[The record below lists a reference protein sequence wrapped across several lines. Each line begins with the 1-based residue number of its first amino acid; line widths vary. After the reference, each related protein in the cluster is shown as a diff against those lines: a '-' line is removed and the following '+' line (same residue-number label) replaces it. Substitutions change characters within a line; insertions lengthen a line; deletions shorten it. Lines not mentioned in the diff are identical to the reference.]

1 MSGSYVAPSIR
12 RLSAGRGTRR
22 GSDMSGNLRI
32 STFNGA
38 LLAAYFIPAWTIT
51 AFKIVVSPIHGLYE
65 RPNIS
70 LGLFVSDHL
79 QLSGLATVRVAW
91 LLALGRMTVVAFLAV
106 FLVFITRASI
116 RKAGGCNEALG
127 MALAIGSVMSFAG
140 VVMASQAGE
149 TAALRLHAA
158 ELLMMLG
165 TVIVMLIERPAQPQ
179 AGNSPAALTLQQ
191 TC

>member
-1 MSGSYVAPSIR
+1 
-12 RLSAGRGTRR
+12 
-22 GSDMSGNLRI
+22 MSGNLRI

-51 AFKIVVSPIHGLYE
+51 AFKIVVSPIHALYE

-127 MALAIGSVMSFAG
+127 MALLIGSVMSFAG

-165 TVIVMLIERPAQPQ
+165 TVIVMLIERPVQAD
-179 AGNSPAALTLQQ
+179 AGNSPAGLTLRQI
-191 TC
+191 C

>member
-1 MSGSYVAPSIR
+1 
-12 RLSAGRGTRR
+12 
-22 GSDMSGNLRI
+22 MSGNLRI

-51 AFKIVVSPIHGLYE
+51 AFNIVMSPIHGLYE

-70 LGLFVSDHL
+70 LALFVSDHL
-79 QLSGLATVRVAW
+79 QLSGVATVRVAL
-91 LLALGRMTVVAFLAV
+91 LLALARMTVVAFLAV
-106 FLVFITRASI
+106 LLVFVSRASI

-140 VVMASQAGE
+140 VLMAAQAGE
-149 TAALRLHAA
+149 TSALRLHAA

-165 TVIVMLIERPAQPQ
+165 TVIVMLIERPAQLI
-179 AGNSPAALTLQQ
+179 AGAASAALTLKQ
-191 TC
+191 T

>member
-1 MSGSYVAPSIR
+1 MLRSYVARSIR
-12 RLSAGRGTRR
+12 RLSPAAEEA

-106 FLVFITRASI
+106 FLVFISRASI

-165 TVIVMLIERPAQPQ
+165 TVIVMLIERPTQPQ
-179 AGNSPAALTLQQ
+179 AGNSPAGLTLQQ